1 MIASQITSKSSSK
14 EGPILVR
21 DCAKIIRSAQGKIWM
36 IECRDFGTQLR
47 ANIGGRNVRV
57 IVKPLNCTVQ
67 PIPDE
72 TNSALHVVDSL
83 DKLRV
88 WLSQIGTI
96 KNG

>member
-1 MIASQITSKSSSK
+1 MIASQITSKSSSTEK
-14 EGPILVR
+14 PILVT

-47 ANIGGRNVRV
+47 ANVSGRNVRV
-57 IVKPLNCTVQ
+57 IVKPLNGTAH

-72 TNSALHVVDSL
+72 SNSTIYKVDSL
-83 DKLRV
+83 DGLRI
-88 WLSQIGTI
+88 WLSQFSTI

>member
-14 EGPILVR
+14 ESPVLVT

-47 ANIGGRNVRV
+47 VNVGGRNVRV
-57 IVKPLNCTVQ
+57 IVKPLNGTAQ

-72 TNSALHVVDSL
+72 SNSALYTVDSL
-83 DKLRV
+83 DGLRI
-88 WLSQIGTI
+88 WLSQFSTI

>member
-1 MIASQITSKSSSK
+1 MNTLQGNSKLLTQK
-14 EGPILVR
+14 GPILIT

-36 IECRDFGTQLR
+36 VECRDFGTQLR

-57 IVKPLNCTVQ
+57 IVKPLNGTVQ
-67 PIPDE
+67 SIPDE